1 MKTRLLPA
9 LAVFAAL
16 GTFAGN
22 ALADDVAVLQLRT
35 GNQLDR
41 VVLEFY
47 EDAAPVTV
55 ANFKKLAASRFYNGT
70 AIHRVF
76 PHLMLQGGDPLSKRK
91 GRSGVGT
98 GGPGYTLPPEIGRKH
113 IAGAV
118 AAARLP
124 DKINPARR
132 SNGSQFYITLQPM
145 PNLDG
150 QYTVFAHVLEGQA
163 ALDKIS
169 QMSTDT
175 NDTPANRVV
184 IESAH
189 IVPRE
194 AAAAG
199 EPQPNRA
206 RRLLHRLF

>member
-1 MKTRLLPA
+1 MKIRLLLA
-9 LAVFAAL
+9 LTSLTAL
-16 GTFAGN
+16 GAFAVS
-22 ALADDVAVLQLRT
+22 ALADDVAVLRLRA
-35 GNQLDR
+35 GNQVER
-41 VVLEFY
+41 VILEFY

-70 AIHRVF
+70 AIHRAY
-76 PHLMLQGGDPLSKRK
+76 PHLMLQGGDPLSKK
-91 GRSGVGT
+91 KDNSGVGT

-150 QYTVFAHVLEGQA
+150 QYTVFGRVIDGQA

-169 QMSTDT
+169 QMHTDT
-175 NDTPANRVV
+175 NDTPVDRVV
-184 IESAH
+184 IESVH

-199 EPQPNRA
+199 EPQPNRF
-206 RRLLHRLF
+206 HRLFQRLF